1 MQVVLFLTLSPIL
14 AIWTPAMMGIASIR
28 SILMFTVFKPKIC
41 RNLGLV
47 FGEDQGDPYL
57 PDEYV
62 FSFGVTKTD

>member
-1 MQVVLFLTLSPIL
+1 
-14 AIWTPAMMGIASIR
+14 MMGIASIR
-28 SILMFTVFKPKIC
+28 SIPMFTVFKPKIR

-62 FSFGVTKTD
+62 FSFGVTKTDQPIYPHALNCSCKSGSSYL